1 MDTALIIMDMDGVIT
16 SEKRYWEAAAFA
28 VYEILFSEEYL
39 GLRRP
44 FPPASFQAMSPH
56 VITME
61 FVSLVKESG
70 INNNWDL
77 AFLSLSLFLAHIAGG
92 SEGFASVCRNAD
104 SESFAMLRNNAQNA
118 LPDSVD
124 AISDS
129 FFSGMR
135 KGRVDLVSE
144 LNGLVFKGDEVL
156 TRESALWKLVKSLFQ
171 NWYLGTEK
179 DYQEGLLKTE
189 ETVIPLESV
198 RKTLQKLKQSGFT
211 LAVATGRP
219 SQELIPL
226 LEGWKL
232 LHFFDEER
240 ICTFDTVAQG
250 EASMSEFAEKK
261 INLSKPSPYVFQKAV
276 FPHLSPIDAHN
287 SRAPYPVSIIIVGDA
302 AGDLMAAETMKVP
315 SILVSTGVEG
325 KNTDKLK
332 VYNPV
337 AILDSIADI
346 PQFLSMKSSRGLF
359 ANFS

>member
-39 GLRRP
+39 GLCRP
-44 FPPASFQAMSPH
+44 FPPSDFQVMSPR
-56 VITME
+56 VITTE
-61 FVSLVKESG
+61 FISLVKESG

-77 AFLSLSLFLAHIAGG
+77 AFLSLSLFLAHIAGE
-92 SEGFASVCRNAD
+92 SEEFASVCRSAD
-104 SESFAMLRNNAQNA
+104 SESFAMLRKRAQKSF
-118 LPDSVD
+118 PDNVD
-124 AISDS
+124 ALSDS

-135 KGRVDLVSE
+135 KGKVDLVYE
-144 LNGLVFKGDEVL
+144 LNRRVFKDEQVL
-156 TRESALWKLVKSLFQ
+156 TRESALWKLLKTLFQ

-179 DYQEGLLKTE
+179 EYQKGLLKTE
-189 ETVIPLESV
+189 ETVIPLEMV
-198 RKTLQKLKQSGFT
+198 RKALQQLKQSGFT

-226 LEGWKL
+226 LEEWGL
-232 LHFFDEER
+232 LQFFDEKR

-250 EASMSEFAEKK
+250 EASISKLLEKK

-276 FPHLSPIDAHN
+276 FPNLSPMDAYN
-287 SRAPYPVSIIIVGDA
+287 SEVPYPINIIIVGDA

-325 KNTDKLK
+325 KNTSKLK
-332 VYNPV
+332 VHNPI

-346 PQFLSMKSSRGLF
+346 PKFLSVNFSRELL
-359 ANFS
+359 ANFP